1 MDVATVNI
9 GGIMKSKEMAIA
21 HTDRDK
27 PYHHGDLRAALLQ
40 AGLAIL
46 AEEGVQALSLRAAAR
61 RAGVSHAAPYRHFAD
76 KEALLAA
83 IAEEGFN
90 MLAAEVEA
98 ARACFPAS
106 PREQLAESAWA
117 YVRFA
122 LAHPDH
128 LRVMFGGSIE
138 DPQAYPGLREAGA
151 RAFAVLVDIIR
162 AGQDAGT
169 MIAGEAR
176 LLAVVAWTQVHGL
189 SLLLI
194 GHQVPHDVSAALDA
208 EQLARTCSRLLST
221 GLAPRA

>member
-1 MDVATVNI
+1 MDDEELS
-9 GGIMKSKEMAIA
+9 GPQSE
-21 HTDRDK
+21 REK
-27 PYHHGDLRAALLQ
+27 PYHHGDLRAALIQ

-46 AEEGVQALSLRAAAR
+46 VEEGVQALSLRAAAR

-76 KEALLAA
+76 KKALLAA

-90 MLAAEVEA
+90 MFAAEVEA
-98 ARACFPAS
+98 ARARYPGS
-106 PREQLAESAWA
+106 PHEQLEETAWA

-138 DPQAYPGLREAGA
+138 DPQVYPDLREAGS
-151 RAFAVLVDIIR
+151 RAFAVLVNIMR

-169 MIAGEAR
+169 IVAGEAR
-176 LLAVVAWTQVHGL
+176 VLALIAWTQVHGL

-194 GHQVPHDVSAALDA
+194 GHQVPRDVSATLDA
-208 EQLARTCSRLLST
+208 EQLARLCSRQFYT
-221 GLAPRA
+221 GLAPRE

>member
-1 MDVATVNI
+1 MNDH
-9 GGIMKSKEMAIA
+9 EMATEMATA
-21 HTDRDK
+21 HTDREK
-27 PYHHGDLRAALLQ
+27 PYHHGDLRAALIR

-46 AEEGVQALSLRAAAR
+46 AEEGIQALSLRAAAR

-90 MLAAEVEA
+90 MFAAEVEA
-98 ARACFPAS
+98 ARARYPGS
-106 PREQLAESAWA
+106 PREQLEETAWA

-138 DPQAYPGLREAGA
+138 DPQAYPGLREAGS

-169 MIAGEAR
+169 IIAGEAR

-194 GHQVPHDVSAALDA
+194 GHQVPRDVSAALDA
-208 EQLARTCSRLLST
+208 EKLARTCSRLFYT

>member
-1 MDVATVNI
+1 MDDEELS
-9 GGIMKSKEMAIA
+9 GPHSE
-21 HTDRDK
+21 REK
-27 PYHHGDLRAALLQ
+27 PYHHGDLRAALIQ

-46 AEEGVQALSLRAAAR
+46 AEEGVQALTLRAAAR

-90 MLAAEVEA
+90 MFAAEVEA
-98 ARACFPAS
+98 ARARFAGS
-106 PREQLAESAWA
+106 PREQLEETAWA

-138 DPQAYPGLREAGA
+138 DPQAYPGLRAAGS
-151 RAFAVLVDIIR
+151 RAFAVLVDIMQ
-162 AGQDAGT
+162 AGQDAGA
-169 MIAGEAR
+169 IVAGEAR
-176 LLAVVAWTQVHGL
+176 VLALIAWTQVHGL

-194 GHQVPHDVSAALDA
+194 SRQVPRDVSAALDA
-208 EQLARTCSRLLST
+208 EQLARLCSRQFYT
-221 GLAPRA
+221 GLAPRE

>member
-1 MDVATVNI
+1 MNDEAMGT
-9 GGIMKSKEMAIA
+9 A
-21 HTDRDK
+21 HTNREK
-27 PYHHGDLRAALLQ
+27 PYHHGDLRGALIR

-90 MLAAEVEA
+90 VLAAEVEE
-98 ARACFPAS
+98 ARERFPAS
-106 PREQLAESAWA
+106 PREQLEESAWA

-122 LAHPDH
+122 LTHPDH
-128 LRVMFGGSIE
+128 LLVMFSSLIE
-138 DPQAYPGLREAGA
+138 DPQAYPGLREAGS
-151 RAFAVLVDIIR
+151 RAFNVLVEIVR
-162 AGQDAGT
+162 AGQAADI

-194 GHQVPHDVSAALDA
+194 GHQVPRDVSAALDA
-208 EQLARTCSRLLST
+208 ELLARTCSRLLYT
-221 GLAPRA
+221 GLAPRE